1 MSGLVGWIDFRRD
14 LVKHEEVIHMMTD
27 TMRERGPDTKG
38 VWVSCNAALGHRGLS
53 TAGPANGSQPLR
65 VETARGIVVVAH
77 IGEIYNSRELTRDIE
92 SSGESLRTGSTAE
105 LLGHAFLLWGS
116 EFVTRLNGAFSF
128 AIWDVRAQRLVL
140 GRDRLGVKP
149 LYYYEHSDGVLF
161 ASEPKGIMAN
171 PLFEARL
178 DITSLP
184 IVLQPRLALPGETP
198 LAGLAEVPPATLVSY
213 ADAGL
218 SRWRYWRLTS
228 RPHHDSFDETARHV
242 RDLLEDTVGR
252 QVTTDVPLGAMLSGG
267 IDSTSVAALA
277 TRALREEA
285 PDRALETYCV
295 QFESDPAHWV
305 ATELRPDIDAPYA
318 AAAAEFIGSRH
329 TTLTATT
336 QDLLDVIPATRRARD
351 LPGWGQFDASM
362 YLLFQRMRSGC
373 AVALTG
379 EAADEVFGGYPYF
392 FKQDQIRGGHFP
404 WLGNGPKLSD
414 YLSPEITSLVDP
426 QEDERA
432 RYSQLISE
440 VPRLPGE
447 DAENARMREIFFLGL
462 SGPLAVIL
470 DRKERMS
477 MSVGLDVR
485 VPFCDHRLVDYVWN
499 VPWSMKSRGGVKGL
513 LKAAM
518 ADLLPASTVN
528 RKKSAY
534 PHVQNPEYDQ
544 TLIREA
550 SWIVN
555 DTASSLG
562 WMFDT
567 KRLNGLIQRI
577 SADQLHSELPGGS
590 NPAALL
596 IQLVELRNWV
606 DTYKVSVR

>member
-14 LVKHEEVIHMMTD
+14 LVKYEEVIHAMTD

-38 VWVSCNAALGHRGLS
+38 VWISCNAALGHRGLS
-53 TAGPANGSQPLR
+53 TAGPVNGTQPLR
-65 VETARGIVVVAH
+65 LETGRGTVVVAH
-77 IGEIYNSRELTRDIE
+77 TGEIYNSRDLARDIE
-92 SSGESLRTGSTAE
+92 SSGEALRTGSTAE

-116 EFVTRLNGAFSF
+116 EFVTRVNGAFSF

-140 GRDRLGVKP
+140 GRDRMGVKP
-149 LYYYEHSDGVLF
+149 LYYCEHSDGVLF

-198 LAGLAEVPPATLVSY
+198 LAGLAEVPPATVVTC
-213 ADAGL
+213 AEAGL
-218 SRWRYWRLTS
+218 SRRRYWRLTS

-242 RDLLEDTVGR
+242 RHLLEDTVGR
-252 QVTTDVPLGAMLSGG
+252 QLATGVPLGAMLSGG

-277 TRALREEA
+277 MRALREEA

-336 QDLLDVIPATRRARD
+336 QDLLDAIPATRRARD

-373 AVALTG
+373 TVALTG

-392 FKQDQIRGGHFP
+392 FKQDLIRGGHFP

-426 QEDERA
+426 EEDERA
-432 RYSQLISE
+432 RYSQLISQ

-447 DAENARMREIFFLGL
+447 DAENARMREMFFLGL

-485 VPFCDHRLVDYVWN
+485 VPFCDHRLVEYVWN

-555 DTASSLG
+555 DKASSLG

-567 KRLNGLIQRI
+567 ERMNGLIQRI
-577 SADQLHSELPGGS
+577 AADELNSELPGGS

-596 IQLVELRNWV
+596 IQLVEMRNWV